1 MKKLQEISDQDL
13 ILEIYRR
20 IKGEDEISQRR
31 NYCYRAA
38 FRPVFNTFDKINSD
52 EVNIR
57 MYKIADWK
65 KIEAERDEA
74 FSYFPE

>member
-1 MKKLQEISDQDL
+1 MNDIQEISDQE
-13 ILEIYRR
+13 IIIEIYRR
-20 IKGEDEISQRR
+20 IKGEDEMSQRR

-38 FRPVFNTFDKINSD
+38 LRPVFNTFDKINSD

-57 MYKIADWK
+57 LYKNADWK

-74 FSYFPE
+74 LAYLPE